1 MKIHILKGKR
11 KTGTKTVYYY
21 LCNIFTIHK
30 HEYEWKFRIFGITIL
45 KKQSKMRYNIWC
57 FCKIPVFW
65 VDRER
70 PYCEQLVKSIKEDF
84 DDIYIVRYNI
94 GETTVFLSYIS
105 EWIKV
110 NKSKKPLVICWNKR
124 HMDFYKMFVGD
135 KCQLKQIDMPLW
147 TSMTPLPDKNT
158 KVLGHN
164 IFCTPR
170 FIADEITKVN
180 KKSTKTVTFYDYILN
195 LINVSETENYD
206 KPQFDKETEKKVDDI
221 IKKLN
226 LGKKFVV
233 LLPEATTL
241 KLLPMR
247 FWQQMCSEFA
257 RNKYGVFVNTVNGS
271 TNLDG
276 AVSSRLTVAELA
288 CLSKRAESV
297 IGLASGMLVLLTSV
311 AKKIDAIY
319 TDFKDE
325 SLGYTDVRVK
335 ELYSLFALPW
345 NNHNKVKEFV
355 FSEYDNENNM
365 LKKIL
370 TGYFTKLQLNHEEC
384 PKVSVIM
391 PVYNAEQYLDRSIS
405 CLLSQT
411 CKDIEIICIDDKS
424 SDNSV
429 QILQKFQK
437 QDKRIKII
445 QRAKNGG
452 AAAARNS
459 GLKVATGEFIGFV
472 DSDDYVDIDFFEKL
486 YNKAIDTNAD
496 IVIGNTCTT
505 HDNKLSDNLLN
516 DISNISRFKFSYNWW
531 SAIYNRKIIQKYKIV
546 FPEQYPVGEDIVF
559 LKTFLIYVNKYACV
573 YDSFYH
579 YDNRP
584 DSLSYAIG
592 YDSESKIKSY
602 INSYKDIFA
611 IYNNNIDKLSEF
623 DYFIA
628 FTDLFNA
635 SLYWLYNRT
644 TRHDLKREICALIIF
659 LYDNCRF
666 KRIVLADI
674 ITYEK
679 ELYPFLASQDLDGLF
694 NQLQGNK

>member
-30 HEYEWKFRIFGITIL
+30 HEYKWKFRIFGITVL
-45 KKQSKMRYNIWC
+45 KKQTKMRYNIWY

-110 NKSKKPLVICWNKR
+110 NKSKKPLLICWNKR

-135 KCQLKQIDMPLW
+135 KCQIKQIDMPLW

-170 FIADEITKVN
+170 FIADEITKMN

-195 LINVSETENYD
+195 LINVSDAENYD

-247 FWQQMCSEFA
+247 FWQQLCSEFV

-276 AVSSRLTVAELA
+276 AVSSKLTVAELA

-319 TDFKDE
+319 TDFKDD

-370 TGYFTKLQLNHEEC
+370 TGYFTKFQLNHEKC
-384 PKVSVIM
+384 PKVSIIM

-437 QDKRIKII
+437 QDKRIKIVL
-445 QRAKNGG
+445 REKNGG

-472 DSDDYVDIDFFEKL
+472 DSDDYVDEDFFEKL
-486 YNKAIDTNAD
+486 YNKSNDTNAD

-505 HDNKLSDNLLN
+505 HDNRCSDNLLN
-516 DISNISRFKFSYNWW
+516 DISNISKFKFSYNWW
-531 SAIYNRKIIQKYKIV
+531 SAIYNRRVIEKNKIL

-559 LKTFLIYVNKYACV
+559 LKSFLIFVNKYACV
-573 YDSFYH
+573 YDTFYH

-584 DSLSYAIG
+584 DSLSYARG

-611 IYNNNIDKLSEF
+611 IYNNNIDKLSEM

-644 TRHDLKREICALIIF
+644 TRHDLKREICALIMF

-666 KRIVLADI
+666 KRMVLADI
-674 ITYEK
+674 ITYKK